1 MTFKSVLST
10 MLAAW
15 ILIWPGALSAKEAAK
30 SNSNSVLR
38 VPSADKPLRIV
49 VLGDSLADGLHYGLT
64 QLNKNRDDIKTVKK
78 ARVNTGLVRRDRY
91 DWNKGTRKIMRKG
104 RYDVAVVLLGLNDLQ
119 SIREKGKAHH
129 FQTDGWVERYQA
141 RLEEM
146 IGDLKKA
153 GVAVY
158 WASIPITTRY
168 SDEYQ
173 YLNRFYAAAA
183 KKMGIGYVDTWSA
196 LADANGKYT
205 AFFTMADGKKK
216 EIRRRDGVHFTPKGY
231 VAFASLVN
239 DRLMAD
245 LEKLASPTQ

>member
-1 MTFKSVLST
+1 MTFQSVLGAIMGAWLLLWPAT
-10 MLAAW
+10 LA
-15 ILIWPGALSAKEAAK
+15 AKEAPKENTQAP
-30 SNSNSVLR
+30 LR
-38 VPSADKPLRIV
+38 APSAEEPLRIV

-64 QLNKNRDDIKTVKK
+64 QLNKDRADIKTIKK

-104 RYDVAVVLLGLNDLQ
+104 SYDVAVVLLGLNDLQ

-168 SDEYQ
+168 PQEYQ
-173 YLNRFYAAAA
+173 YLNTFFAAAA
-183 KKMGIGYVDTWSA
+183 KKMDIGYVDTWSA
-196 LADANGKYT
+196 LADEQGNYT
-205 AFFTMADGKKK
+205 AFFTMPDGKKK

-231 VAFASLVN
+231 EAFASLVN

-245 LEKLASPTQ
+245 LEKAAAPSQ